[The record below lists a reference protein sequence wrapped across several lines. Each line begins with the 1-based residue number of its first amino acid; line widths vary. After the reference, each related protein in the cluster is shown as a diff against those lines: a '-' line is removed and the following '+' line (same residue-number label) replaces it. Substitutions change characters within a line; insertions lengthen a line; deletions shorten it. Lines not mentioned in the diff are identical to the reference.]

1 MPLPFRRPRTARR
14 RFTVRTSAEAC
25 DARAWEELLDE
36 LPEEDLGE
44 HPDDVLDTYRPG
56 GRPGCEE
63 AEYLEIVRRA
73 VGRIGRGR

>member
-1 MPLPFRRPRTARR
+1 MPLPFQRSRAARR
-14 RFTVRTSAEAC
+14 RLAARKSAEARH
-25 DARAWEELLDE
+25 ARAWEELLDE

-44 HPDDVLDTYRPG
+44 HPDDALESYRPG
-56 GRPGCEE
+56 GRPRCEE